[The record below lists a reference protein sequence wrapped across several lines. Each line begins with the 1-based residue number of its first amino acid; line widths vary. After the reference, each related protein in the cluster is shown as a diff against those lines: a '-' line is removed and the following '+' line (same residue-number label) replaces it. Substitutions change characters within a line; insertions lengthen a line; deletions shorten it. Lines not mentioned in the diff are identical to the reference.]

1 MSDVGFKLIALDVDG
16 TIRSIERP
24 MSARTLRTVRR
35 VEQAG
40 AVVTLATGR
49 SYLSA
54 VRASSELGLSAP
66 IVSFQGAQV
75 AHGKTGEVLWHVP
88 LTEEMTRLALDVI
101 PSDDRLDVVGYVSD
115 DVVVFKLT
123 DWVRDY
129 GERTGVSVR
138 VVELDEFIT
147 SPMTR
152 LVVRGEDDVIE
163 GLESELKSHLNGRM
177 YVTRSLPHY
186 CEILHPG
193 GGKHKALEW
202 LCDHLGIRREETVAF
217 GNGYNDVHMLKWAGM
232 SVAVD
237 GSVPQVL
244 EVADVV
250 APSMEEDG
258 VARILDGLL
267 EQGCIG

>member
-1 MSDVGFKLIALDVDG
+1 MGFKLIALDVDG

-24 MSARTLRTVRR
+24 MSERTLQTVRR

-54 VRASSELGLSAP
+54 VRASSELGLTAP

-75 AHGKTGEVLWHVP
+75 AYGKTGEVLWHVP
-88 LTEEMTRLALDVI
+88 LTHEMTRLALDVI
-101 PSDDRLDVVGYVSD
+101 PSDDRLDVVGYLSD
-115 DVVVFKLT
+115 DVVVLRMT
-123 DWVRDY
+123 DWVRAY

-138 VVELDEFIT
+138 VIDPDVFMT

-152 LVVRGEDDVIE
+152 LVVRGEDEVIE
-163 GLESELKSHLNGRM
+163 SLEAELKRSLNGRV
-177 YVTRSLPHY
+177 YVTRSLPY
-186 CEILHPG
+186 FCEILHPD
-193 GGKHKALEW
+193 GGKHRALEW
-202 LCDHLGIRREETVAF
+202 LCGHLGIRREETVAF
-217 GNGYNDVHMLKWAGM
+217 GNGYNDVHMLIWAGM

-250 APSMEEDG
+250 APSMEDDG
-258 VARILDGLL
+258 VARVLDGLL
-267 EQGCIG
+267 EQGLIG

>member
-1 MSDVGFKLIALDVDG
+1 MGFKLIALDVDG

-24 MSARTLRTVRR
+24 MSERTLRTVRK

-54 VRASSELGLSAP
+54 VRASSELGLTAP
-66 IVSFQGAQV
+66 IVSFQGAHV
-75 AHGKTGEVLWHVP
+75 AYGNTRKVLWHVP
-88 LTEEMTRLALDVI
+88 LTGEMTRLALDAI
-101 PSDDRLDVVGYVSD
+101 PSDDHLDVVGYVSD
-115 DVVVFKLT
+115 DVVVIKLT
-123 DWVRDY
+123 DWVCDY

-138 VVELDEFIT
+138 VVNPEAFVKG
-147 SPMTR
+147 PMTR
-152 LVVRGEDDVIE
+152 LVVRGEDEVIE
-163 GLESELKSHLNGRM
+163 SLESELKLHLNGRV
-177 YVTRSLPHY
+177 YVTRSLPYY
-186 CEILHPG
+186 CEILHPD

-202 LCDHLGIRREETVAF
+202 LCGHLGIRREETVAF

-244 EVADVV
+244 EVADMI
-250 APSMEEDG
+250 APSMEDDG

>member
-1 MSDVGFKLIALDVDG
+1 MS
-16 TIRSIERP
+16 E
-24 MSARTLRTVRR
+24 RTLQTVRR

-54 VRASSELGLSAP
+54 VRASSELGLTAP
-66 IVSFQGAQV
+66 IVSFEGAQV
-75 AHGKTGEVLWHVP
+75 AYGKTGEVLWHVP
-88 LTEEMTRLALDVI
+88 LTEEMTSLALDAI
-101 PSDDRLDVVGYVSD
+101 PSDDGLDVVGYLSD
-115 DVVVFKLT
+115 DVVVLRMT
-123 DWVRDY
+123 DWVRAY

-138 VVELDEFIT
+138 VIDPDVFMT

-152 LVVRGEDDVIE
+152 LVVRGEDEVIE
-163 GLESELKSHLNGRM
+163 SLEAELKRSLNGRV
-177 YVTRSLPHY
+177 YVTRSLPYY
-186 CEILHPG
+186 CEILHPD

-202 LCDHLGIRREETVAF
+202 LCGHLGIRREETVAF
-217 GNGYNDVHMLKWAGM
+217 GNGYNDVHMLIWAGM

-250 APSMEEDG
+250 APSMEDDG
-258 VARILDGLL
+258 VARVLDGLL
-267 EQGCIG
+267 EQGLIG

>member
-1 MSDVGFKLIALDVDG
+1 MGFKLIALDVDG

-24 MSARTLRTVRR
+24 MSERTLQTVRR

-54 VRASSELGLSAP
+54 VRASSELGLTAP

-75 AHGKTGEVLWHVP
+75 AYGKTGEVLWQVP
-88 LTEEMTRLALDVI
+88 LTEEMTSLALDAI

-115 DVVVFKLT
+115 DVVVLRMT
-123 DWVRDY
+123 NWVRAY

-138 VVELDEFIT
+138 VVDPDVFMT

-152 LVVRGEDDVIE
+152 LVVRGEDEVIE
-163 GLESELKSHLNGRM
+163 SLEAELKRSLNGRV
-177 YVTRSLPHY
+177 YVTRSLPYY
-186 CEILHPG
+186 CEILHPD

-202 LCDHLGIRREETVAF
+202 LCGHLGIRREETVAF
-217 GNGYNDVHMLKWAGM
+217 GNGYNDVHMLIWAGM

-250 APSMEEDG
+250 APSMEDDG
-258 VARILDGLL
+258 VARVLDGLL
-267 EQGCIG
+267 EQGLIG

>member
-1 MSDVGFKLIALDVDG
+1 MGFKLIALDVDG

-24 MSARTLRTVRR
+24 MSRRTLETVRR

-49 SYLSA
+49 SFLSA
-54 VRASSELGLSAP
+54 DRAASELGLNAP
-66 IVSFQGAQV
+66 IVSFQGAHV
-75 AHGKTGEVLWHVP
+75 AYGATGEALWHVP
-88 LTEEMTRLALDVI
+88 LTPDMTRLALDEI
-101 PSDDRLDVVGYVSD
+101 PSDDGLDVLGYVSND
-115 DVVVFKLT
+115 IVALRMT
-123 DWVRDY
+123 DWARAY
-129 GERTGVSVR
+129 GERTGVAVR
-138 VVELDEFIT
+138 VVDPDAFVT

-152 LVVRGEDDVIE
+152 LVVKGENDVIE
-163 GLESELKSHLNGRM
+163 SLESYLKFRLNGQV
-177 YVTRSLPHY
+177 YVTRSLPYY
-186 CEILHPG
+186 CEILHPD

-202 LCDHLGIRREETVAF
+202 LCAHLGIRREETVAF

-250 APSMEEDG
+250 APSMEDDG
-258 VARILDGLL
+258 VAQVLDGLL
-267 EQGCIG
+267 ERGLIG

>member
-1 MSDVGFKLIALDVDG
+1 MS
-16 TIRSIERP
+16 E
-24 MSARTLRTVRR
+24 RTLQTVRR

-54 VRASSELGLSAP
+54 VRTSSELGLTAP

-75 AHGKTGEVLWHVP
+75 AYGKTGEVLWHLP

-115 DVVVFKLT
+115 DVVVLRMT
-123 DWVRDY
+123 DWVRAY

-138 VVELDEFIT
+138 VVDPDVFMT

-152 LVVRGEDDVIE
+152 LVVRGEDEVIE
-163 GLESELKSHLNGRM
+163 SLEAELKRSLNGRV
-177 YVTRSLPHY
+177 YVTRSLPYY
-186 CEILHPG
+186 CEILHPD

-202 LCDHLGIRREETVAF
+202 LCGYLGIRREETVAF

-250 APSMEEDG
+250 APSMEDDG
-258 VARILDGLL
+258 VARVLDGLL
-267 EQGCIG
+267 EQGLIG

>member
-1 MSDVGFKLIALDVDG
+1 MS
-16 TIRSIERP
+16 E
-24 MSARTLRTVRR
+24 RTLRTVRR

-54 VRASSELGLSAP
+54 AGASSELGLTAP
-66 IVSFQGAQV
+66 IVSFQGAHV
-75 AHGKTGEVLWHVP
+75 AYGGTGEVLWHVP
-88 LTEEMTRLALDVI
+88 LTEQMTRLTLEAIPLDEH
-101 PSDDRLDVVGYVSD
+101 LDVVGYVCN
-115 DVVVFKLT
+115 DVVVLCMT
-123 DWVRDY
+123 DWVRAY
-129 GERTGVSVR
+129 GERTGVAVR
-138 VVELDEFIT
+138 VVDPDVFLT

-152 LVVRGEDDVIE
+152 LVVRGDDEVIE
-163 GLESELKSHLNGRM
+163 GLEAELQRSLNGRV
-177 YVTRSLPHY
+177 YVTRSLPYY
-186 CEILHPG
+186 CEILHPN

-202 LCDHLGIRREETVAF
+202 LCRHLGIRREETVAF

-237 GSVPQVL
+237 RSVPQVL

-258 VARILDGLL
+258 VARVLDDLL
-267 EQGCIG
+267 EQGLIG

>member
-1 MSDVGFKLIALDVDG
+1 MS
-16 TIRSIERP
+16 E
-24 MSARTLRTVRR
+24 RTLQTVRR

-54 VRASSELGLSAP
+54 VRASSELGLTAP

-75 AHGKTGEVLWHVP
+75 AYGKTGEVLWHVP
-88 LTEEMTRLALDVI
+88 LTHEMTRLALDVI

-115 DVVVFKLT
+115 DVVVLRMT
-123 DWVRDY
+123 DWVRAY
-129 GERTGVSVR
+129 GERTRVSVR
-138 VVELDEFIT
+138 VVDPDVFMT

-152 LVVRGEDDVIE
+152 LVVRGEDEVIE
-163 GLESELKSHLNGRM
+163 SLEAELKRSLNGRV
-177 YVTRSLPHY
+177 YVTRSLPYY
-186 CEILHPG
+186 CEILHPD

-202 LCDHLGIRREETVAF
+202 LCGHLGIRREETVAF
-217 GNGYNDVHMLKWAGM
+217 GNGYNDVHMLIWAGM

-250 APSMEEDG
+250 APSMEDDG
-258 VARILDGLL
+258 VARVLDGLL
-267 EQGCIG
+267 EQGLIG

>member
-1 MSDVGFKLIALDVDG
+1 MGFKLIALDVDG

-24 MSARTLRTVRR
+24 MSERTLQTVRR

-54 VRASSELGLSAP
+54 VRASSELGLTAP

-75 AHGKTGEVLWHVP
+75 AYGKTGEVLWHVP
-88 LTEEMTRLALDVI
+88 LTHEMTRLALDVI

-115 DVVVFKLT
+115 DVVVLRMT
-123 DWVRDY
+123 DWVRAY
-129 GERTGVSVR
+129 GERTRVSVR
-138 VVELDEFIT
+138 VVDPDVFMT

-152 LVVRGEDDVIE
+152 LVVRGEDEVIE
-163 GLESELKSHLNGRM
+163 SLEAELKRSLNGRV
-177 YVTRSLPHY
+177 YVTRSLPYY
-186 CEILHPG
+186 CEILHPD

-202 LCDHLGIRREETVAF
+202 LCGHLGIRREETVAF
-217 GNGYNDVHMLKWAGM
+217 GNGYNDVHMLIWAGM

-250 APSMEEDG
+250 APSMEDDG
-258 VARILDGLL
+258 VARVLDGLL
-267 EQGCIG
+267 EQGLIG